1 MRQMSTIRFD
11 VMFDYAVCLEP
22 GKAYDIVSLIK
33 GPSSWYVFGGE
44 NMTRFKESSFHL
56 VVQLLLVMKLML
68 AMASFLHLFS
78 AQCSTFFKIP

>member
-1 MRQMSTIRFD
+1 MILYLSSRAHNLGT
-11 VMFDYAVCLEP
+11 CL
-22 GKAYDIVSLIK
+22 V
-33 GPSSWYVFGGE
+33 GE